1 MEEGRE
7 KPGGRRGG
15 RRAWRRAGRSPVG
28 GRQLEGQGSEQ
39 EHQEEGQQDPEEATH
54 SEVRPDQ
61 PGLPVLPE
69 PARAAASDEACLDA
83 RLLLPPLLQELQE
96 LQEVLREPHQLPPR
110 CSSRTLSPVWRA
122 PSRSPPAV

>member
-1 MEEGRE
+1 M
-7 KPGGRRGG
+7 
-15 RRAWRRAGRSPVG
+15 G

-54 SEVRPDQ
+54 SGVRPDQ
-61 PGLPVLPE
+61 QGLPVLPE

-83 RLLLPPLLQELQE
+83 RLLLPLLQEPQE

-110 CSSRTLSPVWRA
+110 CSSRTLSPGREA
-122 PSRSPPAV
+122 L

>member
-1 MEEGRE
+1 M
-7 KPGGRRGG
+7 
-15 RRAWRRAGRSPVG
+15 G

-61 PGLPVLPE
+61 QDLPVLPE

-83 RLLLPPLLQELQE
+83 RLLLPPLLQELQV

-110 CSSRTLSPVWRA
+110 CSSRTLSPGREAVCKFGHLLGWKRPAWRA
-122 PSRSPPAV
+122 PSRSPPAAGAPG